1 MRAARSIVGGVI
13 GLSILAIS
21 VTIGFAASN
30 RDKALPPPA
39 ATAVASEAPR
49 DEPEAPDDFD
59 VVDPRASSAGLDGV
73 VATLSDL
80 PIQLTKRTLKY
91 VERFAKDPKGKSVFR
106 ESFRRGSKYRPY
118 IESAMLEANVPV
130 DLVWLVA
137 IESGFSPQATS
148 PKGAVGL
155 FQFMPA
161 TAERFGLTVS
171 KDFDERRS
179 ITRSTDAAI
188 AYLKF
193 LKERYDAWDLALAA
207 YNCGEERLDDAILKA
222 REILKRVDGEKIAF
236 HELAENKLL
245 PKETANFVPQ
255 IHGFAIAA
263 HNRELLGLEDIELM
277 KSMAFAEVAIAE
289 GTRLAPIAKA
299 AGISLATLQE
309 YNPNLLADRLP
320 SGQGDVV
327 VNIPPDSLAQC
338 IAALPALRARD
349 EDSKLTAVKSGPSS
363 GSDTKTQKASSTS
376 EDPTGNE
383 PASTKPALPR
393 RSATSTARIT
403 KDGGIALSNGLVV
416 ELAKSESTNV
426 DVTASIEVTDPTKV
440 RTRLGDVITI
450 STRTVRPSE
459 LRDALVQV
467 GAELRGHLLGDA
479 TTRLRTSLV
488 DSRKR
493 FYGKTGFLSEFTM
506 LSDRLFPAGH
516 PLNGLLLVGP
526 TEPAD
531 DMFLDAEPTWAL
543 KTKIAVKGPYD
554 ADDIESAVEAA
565 FGDVLVPRRASQLAL
580 SSRGAVSNGAPHL
593 LVGWASQPLT
603 VDNEAASRLAF
614 ILACHDRVGKLRSAV
629 KTSSDTTT
637 RVLCSI
643 ETATLGT
650 AAWFF
655 VQPASPLDVAG
666 AESALG
672 KAVQALMTNAPSDS
686 ELASARQQLRV
697 ELAKER
703 DSAGVRMIPGQWV
716 HTENE
721 RITAALDGVEPEDVL
736 RASKRL
742 FNKDHEVVVVSE

>member
-30 RDKALPPPA
+30 RDKPLPPPS
-39 ATAVASEAPR
+39 ATAIASEAPK
-49 DEPEAPDDFD
+49 DEPEAPDDFE

-91 VERFAKDPKGKSVFR
+91 VERFSKDPKGKGVFR
-106 ESFRRGSKYRPY
+106 ESFRRGSRYRPY

-161 TAERFGLTVS
+161 TAERFGLVVS

-236 HELAENKLL
+236 HELAEHHLL

-289 GTRLAPIAKA
+289 GTRLAPIARA

-320 SGQGDVV
+320 TGQGDVV
-327 VNIPPDSLAQC
+327 VNIPPESLAQC

-349 EDSKLTAVKSGPSS
+349 EDSKLTAVKSGPS
-363 GSDTKTQKASSTS
+363 DAKTQKVAATGADVDPSST
-376 EDPTGNE
+376 GG
-383 PASTKPALPR
+383 ASKPALPR
-393 RSATSTARIT
+393 RSATSSAKIT
-403 KDGGIALSNGLVV
+403 KEGGIALSNGLVV
-416 ELAKSESTNV
+416 ELAKSESTNI
-426 DVTASIEVTDPTKV
+426 DVSASIEVTDPTKV
-440 RTRLGDVITI
+440 HTRLGDVITL

-479 TTRLRTSLV
+479 ATRLRTSLV
-488 DSRKR
+488 DDRKR

-516 PLNGLLLVGP
+516 PLHGVLLVGP

-531 DMFLDAEPTWAL
+531 DMFLDVEPTWAL
-543 KTKIAVKGPYD
+543 KTRIVVKGPYD
-554 ADDIESAVEAA
+554 ADDIESAVESA
-565 FGDVLVPRRASQLAL
+565 FGDALVPSRASQLAS

-614 ILACHDRVGKLRSAV
+614 LLACHDRIGKLRASV
-629 KTSSDTTT
+629 KSSTDTTT

-655 VQPASPLDVAG
+655 VQPAAPLDVAG
-666 AESALG
+666 AESALS
-672 KAVQALMTNAPSDS
+672 KAVQALTTTSPTDA
-686 ELASARQQLRV
+686 ELATARQQLRV

-703 DSAGVRMIPGQWV
+703 DSAGVRMIPGHWV
-716 HTENE
+716 QTENE
-721 RITAALDGVEPEDVL
+721 RITTALDGVEPEDVL
-736 RASKRL
+736 RASRRL
-742 FNKDHEVVVVSE
+742 FNKDHEVVVTSE